1 MQEGLAGWFGFIR
14 VSHLAARLSLGL
26 QSPEG
31 SLRAGGFFSAYS
43 HGCGRKFPSLA
54 T

>member
-14 VSHLAARLSLGL
+14 VSHLAARL